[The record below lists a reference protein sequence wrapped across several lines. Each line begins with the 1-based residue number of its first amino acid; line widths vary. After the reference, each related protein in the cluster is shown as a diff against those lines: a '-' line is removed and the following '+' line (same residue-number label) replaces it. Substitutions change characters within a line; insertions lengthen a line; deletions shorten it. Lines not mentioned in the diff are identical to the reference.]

1 MDSTLI
7 STRPD
12 EGTLSLSRARRAAL
26 GSFAGA
32 VVDWYDFLLY
42 GITAALVFNREFF
55 PQVSPAMGTL
65 AAFATFGVG
74 FLFRPLGGVIF
85 GHFGD
90 RLGRKRMLML
100 TVWMMGI
107 ATALIGILP
116 SFSTIG
122 WWAPILLVT
131 LRAIQGFAV
140 GGEWG
145 GAALLSVE
153 SAPKNK
159 KAFYSSGVQVGY
171 GVGLLLSTGLVS
183 LISMMTTDE
192 QFLSWGWRIPFLFSI
207 VLVLG
212 ALWVRNGMEESAEF
226 EQQQH
231 NQAAAKKR
239 IPVIEALLRH
249 PGAFLKIIAL
259 RLCELLTMY
268 IVTAFALNY
277 STQNMGLPREL
288 FLNIGLLVEKEG
300 RMPIKA
306 VWMMGIA
313 TALIGILPS
322 FSTIGW
328 CAPILLVTLRAIQGF
343 AVGGEWGGAALLSVE
358 SAPKNK
364 KAFYSSGVQVGYGV
378 GLLLSTGLVSLIS
391 MMTTDEQFLS
401 WGWRIPF
408 LFSIVLVLGAL
419 WVRNGMEESA
429 EFEQQQHN
437 QAAAKK
443 RIPVIEAL
451 LRHPGAFL
459 KIIALRLCELL
470 TMYIVTAF
478 ALNYSTQNMGLPR
491 ELFLNIGLLV
501 GGLSCL
507 TIPCF
512 AWLAD
517 RFGRR
522 RVYITGALIGTLS
535 AFPFFMALE
544 AQSIFWIVF
553 FSIMLAN
560 IAHDMVVCVQQPMF
574 TEMFG
579 ASYRYS
585 GAGVG
590 YQVASVVGGGF
601 TPFIAAALITYFA
614 GNWHSVA
621 IYLLAGCL
629 ISAMTALLMKDN
641 QRA

>member
-1 MDSTLI
+1 MDTTLA
-7 STRPD
+7 SSFPD
-12 EGTLSLSRARRAAL
+12 GATPSLNRARRAAL

-55 PQVSPAMGTL
+55 PQISPAMGTL

-90 RLGRKRMLML
+90 KLGRKRMLML

-116 SFSTIG
+116 SFAAIG
-122 WWAPILLVT
+122 WWAPVLLVT
-131 LRAIQGFAV
+131 LRAVQGFAV

-153 SAPKNK
+153 SAPARK

-183 LISMMTTDE
+183 LISTFTTDE

-212 ALWVRNGMEESAEF
+212 ALWVRKGMDESAEF
-226 EQQQH
+226 EQQRQ
-231 NQAAAKKR
+231 QPAEKR
-239 IPVIEALLRH
+239 RLPVMDALIRH

-268 IVTAFALNY
+268 IVTAFALSY
-277 STQNMGLPREL
+277 STQNL
-288 FLNIGLLVEKEG
+288 
-300 RMPIKA
+300 
-306 VWMMGIA
+306 
-313 TALIGILPS
+313 
-322 FSTIGW
+322 
-328 CAPILLVTLRAIQGF
+328 
-343 AVGGEWGGAALLSVE
+343 
-358 SAPKNK
+358 
-364 KAFYSSGVQVGYGV
+364 
-378 GLLLSTGLVSLIS
+378 
-391 MMTTDEQFLS
+391 
-401 WGWRIPF
+401 
-408 LFSIVLVLGAL
+408 
-419 WVRNGMEESA
+419 
-429 EFEQQQHN
+429 
-437 QAAAKK
+437 
-443 RIPVIEAL
+443 
-451 LRHPGAFL
+451 
-459 KIIALRLCELL
+459 
-470 TMYIVTAF
+470 
-478 ALNYSTQNMGLPR
+478 GLPR

-501 GGLSCL
+501 GGISCL

-522 RVYITGALIGTLS
+522 RVYITGALTGALS
-535 AFPFFMALE
+535 TFPFFMALE
-544 AQSIFWIVF
+544 AQSVFWIVVF
-553 FSIMLAN
+553 AILLAN

-601 TPFIAAALITYFA
+601 TPFIAAALVTFS
-614 GNWHSVA
+614 GGDWHSVA

-629 ISAMTALLMKDN
+629 LSAATALLMK
-641 QRA
+641 QASS

>member
-7 STRPD
+7 SSRPGK
-12 EGTLSLSRARRAAL
+12 ETCSLNRARRAAW

-55 PQVSPAMGTL
+55 PQISPAMGTL

-74 FLFRPLGGVIF
+74 FLFRPLGGIIF

-90 RLGRKRMLML
+90 RLGRKRMLMM

-107 ATALIGILP
+107 ATACIGLLP
-116 SFSTIG
+116 SFNQIG
-122 WWAPILLVT
+122 WWAPVLLVT

-145 GAALLSVE
+145 GAALLAVE

-183 LISMMTTDE
+183 LISANTTNE
-192 QFLSWGWRIPFLFSI
+192 QFLNWGWRLPFLFSV
-207 VLVLG
+207 VLVLV
-212 ALWVRNGMEESAEF
+212 ALWIRNGMAESAEF
-226 EQQQH
+226 EHQQQEA
-231 NQAAAKKR
+231 QLKTAKKR
-239 IPVIEALLRH
+239 LPVVEALLRH
-249 PGAFLKIIAL
+249 PGAFLLIIAL

-277 STQNMGLPREL
+277 STQNL
-288 FLNIGLLVEKEG
+288 
-300 RMPIKA
+300 
-306 VWMMGIA
+306 
-313 TALIGILPS
+313 
-322 FSTIGW
+322 
-328 CAPILLVTLRAIQGF
+328 
-343 AVGGEWGGAALLSVE
+343 
-358 SAPKNK
+358 
-364 KAFYSSGVQVGYGV
+364 
-378 GLLLSTGLVSLIS
+378 
-391 MMTTDEQFLS
+391 
-401 WGWRIPF
+401 
-408 LFSIVLVLGAL
+408 
-419 WVRNGMEESA
+419 
-429 EFEQQQHN
+429 
-437 QAAAKK
+437 
-443 RIPVIEAL
+443 
-451 LRHPGAFL
+451 
-459 KIIALRLCELL
+459 
-470 TMYIVTAF
+470 
-478 ALNYSTQNMGLPR
+478 GLPR

-501 GGLSCL
+501 GGISCL

-522 RVYITGALIGTLS
+522 RIYITGALIGTLS
-535 AFPFFMALE
+535 AFPFFMPLE
-544 AQSIFWIVF
+544 SQSYFWILF
-553 FSIMLAN
+553 FALMLAN

-590 YQVASVVGGGF
+590 YQVASVIGGGF
-601 TPFIAAALITYFA
+601 TPFIAAALVTFS
-614 GNWHSVA
+614 GGSWHSVA
-621 IYLLAGCL
+621 IYLTGGCL
-629 ISAMTALLMKDN
+629 LSALTAMLMKKN
-641 QRA
+641 PHP

>member
-1 MDSTLI
+1 MDSTLT
-7 STRPD
+7 SPCPD
-12 EGTLSLSRARRAAL
+12 PEAPSLNRARRAAL

-42 GITAALVFNREFF
+42 GITAALVFNSEFF
-55 PQVSPAMGTL
+55 PQIGPAMGTL

-74 FLFRPLGGVIF
+74 FLFRPLGGIIF

-90 RLGRKRMLML
+90 KLGRKRMLML

-107 ATALIGILP
+107 ATALIGLLP
-116 SFSTIG
+116 SFATIG
-122 WWAPILLVT
+122 WWAPVLLVT

-153 SAPKNK
+153 SAPAKK

-183 LISMMTTDE
+183 LISALTTNE

-207 VLVLG
+207 LLVIA

-226 EQQQH
+226 EQQQTTP
-231 NQAAAKKR
+231 ATKER
-239 IPVIEALLRH
+239 LPVMEALTRH
-249 PGAFLKIIAL
+249 PGAFLKIIGL

-277 STQNMGLPREL
+277 STQNL
-288 FLNIGLLVEKEG
+288 
-300 RMPIKA
+300 
-306 VWMMGIA
+306 
-313 TALIGILPS
+313 
-322 FSTIGW
+322 
-328 CAPILLVTLRAIQGF
+328 
-343 AVGGEWGGAALLSVE
+343 
-358 SAPKNK
+358 
-364 KAFYSSGVQVGYGV
+364 
-378 GLLLSTGLVSLIS
+378 
-391 MMTTDEQFLS
+391 
-401 WGWRIPF
+401 
-408 LFSIVLVLGAL
+408 
-419 WVRNGMEESA
+419 
-429 EFEQQQHN
+429 
-437 QAAAKK
+437 
-443 RIPVIEAL
+443 
-451 LRHPGAFL
+451 
-459 KIIALRLCELL
+459 
-470 TMYIVTAF
+470 
-478 ALNYSTQNMGLPR
+478 GLPR

-517 RFGRR
+517 RYGRR
-522 RVYITGALIGTLS
+522 RVYITGALIGSLS

-544 AQSIFWIVF
+544 AQSIFWIVV
-553 FSIMLAN
+553 FSVLLAN
-560 IAHDMVVCVQQPMF
+560 VAHDMVVCVQQPMF
-574 TEMFG
+574 TGMFG
-579 ASYRYS
+579 ARYRYS

-601 TPFIAAALITYFA
+601 TPFIAAALVTFS
-614 GNWHSVA
+614 GGDWHSVA

-629 ISAMTALLMKDN
+629 ISALTALLMKSPTH
-641 QRA
+641 A

>member
-1 MDSTLI
+1 MESTLI
-7 STRPD
+7 SARSNEETP
-12 EGTLSLSRARRAAL
+12 SLNRARRAAL

-55 PQVSPAMGTL
+55 PQIGPAMGTL

-107 ATALIGILP
+107 ATALIGVLP
-116 SFSTIG
+116 SFASIG
-122 WWAPILLVT
+122 WWAPVLLVT

-183 LISMMTTDE
+183 LISQLTTDE
-192 QFLSWGWRIPFLFSI
+192 QFLSWGWRIPFIFSV
-207 VLVLG
+207 VLVIA
-212 ALWVRNGMEESAEF
+212 ALWIRNGMEESTEF
-226 EQQQH
+226 EQQREKPV
-231 NQAAAKKR
+231 AKKR
-239 IPVIEALLRH
+239 LPVMDALVQH

-277 STQNMGLPREL
+277 STQNL
-288 FLNIGLLVEKEG
+288 
-300 RMPIKA
+300 
-306 VWMMGIA
+306 
-313 TALIGILPS
+313 
-322 FSTIGW
+322 
-328 CAPILLVTLRAIQGF
+328 
-343 AVGGEWGGAALLSVE
+343 
-358 SAPKNK
+358 
-364 KAFYSSGVQVGYGV
+364 
-378 GLLLSTGLVSLIS
+378 
-391 MMTTDEQFLS
+391 
-401 WGWRIPF
+401 
-408 LFSIVLVLGAL
+408 
-419 WVRNGMEESA
+419 
-429 EFEQQQHN
+429 
-437 QAAAKK
+437 
-443 RIPVIEAL
+443 
-451 LRHPGAFL
+451 
-459 KIIALRLCELL
+459 
-470 TMYIVTAF
+470 
-478 ALNYSTQNMGLPR
+478 GLPR

-501 GGLSCL
+501 GGISCL

-517 RFGRR
+517 RYGRR
-522 RVYITGALIGTLS
+522 RIYITGALIGTLS
-535 AFPFFMALE
+535 AWPFFMALE
-544 AQSIFWIVF
+544 AQSVFWIVF
-553 FSIMLAN
+553 FAIMLAN

-574 TEMFG
+574 TELFG
-579 ASYRYS
+579 ARYRYS

-601 TPFIAAALITYFA
+601 TPFIAAALVTFSG

-621 IYLLAGCL
+621 LYLLAGCL
-629 ISAMTALLMKDN
+629 LSATTALWMKETTHS
-641 QRA
+641 

>member
-1 MDSTLI
+1 MDSTAI
-7 STRPD
+7 TTSSED
-12 EGTLSLSRARRAAL
+12 EIPSLSRARRAAL

-32 VVDWYDFLLY
+32 VVDWYDFLIY
-42 GITAALVFNREFF
+42 GITAALVFNSEFF

-116 SFSTIG
+116 SFMAIG
-122 WWAPILLVT
+122 WWAPALLVL
-131 LRAIQGFAV
+131 LRAFQGFAV

-145 GAALLSVE
+145 GATLLSVE
-153 SAPKNK
+153 SAPENK

-171 GVGLLLSTGLVS
+171 GVGLLLSTGLIS
-183 LISMMTTDE
+183 LISYLTTDE

-212 ALWVRNGMEESAEF
+212 ALWIRNGMEESAVF
-226 EQQQH
+226 EQQKQ
-231 NQAAAKKR
+231 QAPEKKAR
-239 IPVIEALLRH
+239 LPVMEALVRH

-268 IVTAFALNY
+268 IVTAFALNF
-277 STQNMGLPREL
+277 STQNL
-288 FLNIGLLVEKEG
+288 
-300 RMPIKA
+300 
-306 VWMMGIA
+306 
-313 TALIGILPS
+313 
-322 FSTIGW
+322 
-328 CAPILLVTLRAIQGF
+328 
-343 AVGGEWGGAALLSVE
+343 
-358 SAPKNK
+358 
-364 KAFYSSGVQVGYGV
+364 
-378 GLLLSTGLVSLIS
+378 
-391 MMTTDEQFLS
+391 
-401 WGWRIPF
+401 
-408 LFSIVLVLGAL
+408 
-419 WVRNGMEESA
+419 
-429 EFEQQQHN
+429 
-437 QAAAKK
+437 
-443 RIPVIEAL
+443 
-451 LRHPGAFL
+451 
-459 KIIALRLCELL
+459 
-470 TMYIVTAF
+470 
-478 ALNYSTQNMGLPR
+478 GLPR

-501 GGLSCL
+501 GGLSCV

-522 RVYITGALIGTLS
+522 RIYITGALIGSLS

-544 AQSIFWIVF
+544 SQSLFWIVF
-553 FSIMLAN
+553 FSLMLAN

-574 TEMFG
+574 TDMFG
-579 ASYRYS
+579 AGYRYS

-601 TPFIAAALITYFA
+601 TPFIAAALVTFS
-614 GNWHSVA
+614 GGDWHSVA
-621 IYLLAGCL
+621 FYLLAGCL
-629 ISAMTALLMKDN
+629 ISATTALLMKDK
-641 QRA
+641 QSV

>member
-1 MDSTLI
+1 MDTTLA
-7 STRPD
+7 SPSPD
-12 EGTLSLSRARRAAL
+12 GATTPSLNRARRAAL

-55 PQVSPAMGTL
+55 PQISPAMGTL

-90 RLGRKRMLML
+90 KLGRKRMLML

-116 SFSTIG
+116 SFAAIG
-122 WWAPILLVT
+122 WWAPVLLVT
-131 LRAIQGFAV
+131 LRAVQGFAV

-153 SAPKNK
+153 SAPARK

-183 LISMMTTDE
+183 LISTLTTDE

-207 VLVLG
+207 VLVLA
-212 ALWVRNGMEESAEF
+212 ALWVRKGMDESAEF
-226 EQQQH
+226 EQQRQ
-231 NQAAAKKR
+231 QPAEKR
-239 IPVIEALLRH
+239 RLQVMEALIRH
-249 PGAFLKIIAL
+249 PGAFLKIIGL

-268 IVTAFALNY
+268 IVTAFALSY
-277 STQNMGLPREL
+277 STQNL
-288 FLNIGLLVEKEG
+288 
-300 RMPIKA
+300 
-306 VWMMGIA
+306 
-313 TALIGILPS
+313 
-322 FSTIGW
+322 
-328 CAPILLVTLRAIQGF
+328 
-343 AVGGEWGGAALLSVE
+343 
-358 SAPKNK
+358 
-364 KAFYSSGVQVGYGV
+364 
-378 GLLLSTGLVSLIS
+378 
-391 MMTTDEQFLS
+391 
-401 WGWRIPF
+401 
-408 LFSIVLVLGAL
+408 
-419 WVRNGMEESA
+419 
-429 EFEQQQHN
+429 
-437 QAAAKK
+437 
-443 RIPVIEAL
+443 
-451 LRHPGAFL
+451 
-459 KIIALRLCELL
+459 
-470 TMYIVTAF
+470 
-478 ALNYSTQNMGLPR
+478 GLPR

-501 GGLSCL
+501 GGISCL

-522 RVYITGALIGTLS
+522 RVYITGALTGAIST
-535 AFPFFMALE
+535 FPFFMALE
-544 AQSIFWIVF
+544 AQSVFWIVVF
-553 FSIMLAN
+553 AILLAN

-574 TEMFG
+574 TSMFG

-601 TPFIAAALITYFA
+601 TPFIAAALVTFSD
-614 GNWHSVA
+614 GDWHSVA

-629 ISAMTALLMKDN
+629 LSAATALLMKPT
-641 QRA
+641 AS

>member
-7 STRPD
+7 SASSDKETP
-12 EGTLSLSRARRAAL
+12 SIHRARRAAW

-42 GITAALVFNREFF
+42 GITAALVFNSEFF
-55 PQVSPAMGTL
+55 PQIDPAMGTL

-90 RLGRKRMLML
+90 RLGRKRMLMM
-100 TVWMMGI
+100 TVWMMGA

-116 SFSTIG
+116 SFATIG
-122 WWAPILLVT
+122 WWAPVLLVT

-153 SAPKNK
+153 SAPSKK

-183 LISMMTTDE
+183 LISHLTTDA

-207 VLVLG
+207 VLVLA

-226 EQQQH
+226 EQQRQSQTPH
-231 NQAAAKKR
+231 VKPR
-239 IPVIEALLRH
+239 LPVVEALIRH
-249 PGAFLKIIAL
+249 PGSFLKIIAL

-277 STQNMGLPREL
+277 STQNL
-288 FLNIGLLVEKEG
+288 
-300 RMPIKA
+300 
-306 VWMMGIA
+306 
-313 TALIGILPS
+313 
-322 FSTIGW
+322 
-328 CAPILLVTLRAIQGF
+328 
-343 AVGGEWGGAALLSVE
+343 
-358 SAPKNK
+358 
-364 KAFYSSGVQVGYGV
+364 
-378 GLLLSTGLVSLIS
+378 
-391 MMTTDEQFLS
+391 
-401 WGWRIPF
+401 
-408 LFSIVLVLGAL
+408 
-419 WVRNGMEESA
+419 
-429 EFEQQQHN
+429 
-437 QAAAKK
+437 
-443 RIPVIEAL
+443 
-451 LRHPGAFL
+451 
-459 KIIALRLCELL
+459 
-470 TMYIVTAF
+470 
-478 ALNYSTQNMGLPR
+478 GLPR

-522 RVYITGALIGTLS
+522 RVYISGALVGTVC

-544 AQSIFWIVF
+544 AQSLFWIVF

-560 IAHDMVVCVQQPMF
+560 VAHDMVVCVQQPMF

-601 TPFIAAALITYFA
+601 TPFIAAALVTFS
-614 GNWHSVA
+614 GGDWHSVA

-629 ISAMTALLMKDN
+629 LSGATALLMKAPE
-641 QRA
+641 QH

>member
-1 MDSTLI
+1 MDSTLT
-7 STRPD
+7 STHPN
-12 EGTLSLSRARRAAL
+12 EETPSLNRARRAAL

-116 SFSTIG
+116 SFSAIG
-122 WWAPILLVT
+122 WWAPALLVT

-183 LISMMTTDE
+183 LISQLTTDE
-192 QFLSWGWRIPFLFSI
+192 QFLSWGWRIPFIFSI
-207 VLVLG
+207 VLVIA
-212 ALWVRNGMEESAEF
+212 ALWIRNGMEESAEF
-226 EQQQH
+226 EKQQEKP
-231 NQAAAKKR
+231 AVKKR
-239 IPVIEALLRH
+239 LPVMEALVRH

-277 STQNMGLPREL
+277 STQNLGLPREL
-288 FLNIGLLVEKEG
+288 FLNIGLV
-300 RMPIKA
+300 
-306 VWMMGIA
+306 
-313 TALIGILPS
+313 
-322 FSTIGW
+322 
-328 CAPILLVTLRAIQGF
+328 
-343 AVGGEWGGAALLSVE
+343 VGG
-358 SAPKNK
+358 
-364 KAFYSSGVQVGYGV
+364 
-378 GLLLSTGLVSLIS
+378 I
-391 MMTTDEQFLS
+391 
-401 WGWRIPF
+401 
-408 LFSIVLVLGAL
+408 
-419 WVRNGMEESA
+419 
-429 EFEQQQHN
+429 
-437 QAAAKK
+437 
-443 RIPVIEAL
+443 
-451 LRHPGAFL
+451 
-459 KIIALRLCELL
+459 
-470 TMYIVTAF
+470 
-478 ALNYSTQNMGLPR
+478 
-491 ELFLNIGLLV
+491 
-501 GGLSCL
+501 SCL

-522 RVYITGALIGTLS
+522 RASISPGRWWAPS
-535 AFPFFMALE
+535 APGHSLWRWRR
-544 AQSIFWIVF
+544 S
-553 FSIMLAN
+553 
-560 IAHDMVVCVQQPMF
+560 
-574 TEMFG
+574 
-579 ASYRYS
+579 RYS
-585 GAGVG
+585 GLSSSPSCSPTSLTTWWSASSSRCLPNCSAPATATAARAWATRSQAWSAAG
-590 YQVASVVGGGF
+590 
-601 TPFIAAALITYFA
+601 LR
-614 GNWHSVA
+614 H
-621 IYLLAGCL
+621 LLPP
-629 ISAMTALLMKDN
+629 
-641 QRA
+641 RW

>member
-1 MDSTLI
+1 MDTTLA
-7 STRPD
+7 SPSPD
-12 EGTLSLSRARRAAL
+12 GATTPSLNRARRAAL

-55 PQVSPAMGTL
+55 PQISPAMGTL

-90 RLGRKRMLML
+90 KLGRKRMLML

-116 SFSTIG
+116 SFAAIG
-122 WWAPILLVT
+122 WWAPVLLVT
-131 LRAIQGFAV
+131 LRAVQGFAV

-153 SAPKNK
+153 SAPARK

-183 LISMMTTDE
+183 LISTLTTAE

-207 VLVLG
+207 VLVLA
-212 ALWVRNGMEESAEF
+212 ALWVRKGMDESAEF
-226 EQQQH
+226 EQQRQ
-231 NQAAAKKR
+231 QPAEKR
-239 IPVIEALLRH
+239 RLPVMEALIRH
-249 PGAFLKIIAL
+249 PGAFLKIIGL

-268 IVTAFALNY
+268 IVTAFALSY
-277 STQNMGLPREL
+277 STQNL
-288 FLNIGLLVEKEG
+288 
-300 RMPIKA
+300 
-306 VWMMGIA
+306 
-313 TALIGILPS
+313 
-322 FSTIGW
+322 
-328 CAPILLVTLRAIQGF
+328 
-343 AVGGEWGGAALLSVE
+343 
-358 SAPKNK
+358 
-364 KAFYSSGVQVGYGV
+364 
-378 GLLLSTGLVSLIS
+378 
-391 MMTTDEQFLS
+391 
-401 WGWRIPF
+401 
-408 LFSIVLVLGAL
+408 
-419 WVRNGMEESA
+419 
-429 EFEQQQHN
+429 
-437 QAAAKK
+437 
-443 RIPVIEAL
+443 
-451 LRHPGAFL
+451 
-459 KIIALRLCELL
+459 
-470 TMYIVTAF
+470 
-478 ALNYSTQNMGLPR
+478 GLPR

-501 GGLSCL
+501 GGISCL

-522 RVYITGALIGTLS
+522 RVYITGALTGAIST
-535 AFPFFMALE
+535 FPFFMALE
-544 AQSIFWIVF
+544 AQSVFWIVVF
-553 FSIMLAN
+553 AILLAN

-574 TEMFG
+574 TSMFG

-601 TPFIAAALITYFA
+601 TPFIAAALVTFSD
-614 GNWHSVA
+614 GDWHSVA

-629 ISAMTALLMKDN
+629 LSAATALLMKPT
-641 QRA
+641 AS